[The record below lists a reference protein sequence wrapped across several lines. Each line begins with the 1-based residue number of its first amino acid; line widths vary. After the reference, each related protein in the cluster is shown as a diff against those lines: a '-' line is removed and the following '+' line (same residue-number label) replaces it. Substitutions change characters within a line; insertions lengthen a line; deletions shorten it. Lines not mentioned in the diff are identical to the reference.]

1 MGLEVL
7 MELLKSVKAETVE
20 TAETEETE
28 EMVVREQ
35 TGFHKIFV
43 LQLEML

>member
-1 MGLEVL
+1 
-7 MELLKSVKAETVE
+7 VKAETVE
-20 TAETEETE
+20 SVETAAKL

-43 LQLEML
+43 WHLEML